1 MRTVISQTQLDI
13 VFESYQ
19 SNFIK
24 IPERQT
30 RGLSSKIHI
39 KSSKSRVSG
48 NFAKFL
54 LNGENKER
62 MVEIIF
68 STLPEKKTKV
78 LNYLKINQLII
89 SKQNLCKSITLSTVR
104 IIESLSSNLITEADN
119 IVTL

>member
-13 VFESYQ
+13 VTDSYQ

-24 IPERQT
+24 MPERQT

-39 KSSKSRVSG
+39 KSSKSRVPG

-68 STLPEKKTKV
+68 STLPEKKRKF
-78 LNYLKINQLII
+78 
-89 SKQNLCKSITLSTVR
+89 
-104 IIESLSSNLITEADN
+104 
-119 IVTL
+119 